1 MYEKVNALDK
11 RAIEELFLSEDI
23 LMENAAMALERA
35 VLQNASLGAKVII
48 LCGSGD
54 NGGDGYALARRLAGR
69 FKTLVFE
76 MKPAKSPMCQLQ
88 KERAKKVGV
97 VIKTYEEKNEDL
109 ECDVLIDCVVGSAFK
124 GELEPFLDFESLS
137 QKARFK
143 IACDIPSG
151 IDSKGRVDKG
161 AFKADTTIS
170 MGAIKSCLLSDR
182 AKDYV
187 GELKVGHLG
196 VFNRVYEIPTD
207 TFLLEKSDLKLPL
220 RDKKNAHKGDY
231 GHAHVLLGK
240 HSGAGLLSAL
250 SALSFGSG
258 VVSIQAL
265 EGEITSSNK
274 PLELVFCENFPN
286 FLSAFALGMGLES
299 FPKDFNKWLELA
311 PCVLDA
317 GVFYHKEVLQA
328 LEKEVVLTPHPK
340 EFLSLLKLVGINIS
354 MLELLDNKL
363 EIARDFSQKYPKV
376 VLLLKGA
383 NTLIAHQGRTFINT
397 LGSVALAKAG
407 SGDVLAGLIL
417 SLLSQNYTP
426 LDAAINASLAHALA
440 GLEFKNNYALT
451 PLDLIEKIKRLQK
464 DKNGS
469 FKALAAIAKH

>member
-1 MYEKVNALDK
+1 MLSVYEKVNALDK
-11 RAIEELFLSEDI
+11 RVLEKFNLSEDI

-35 VLQNASLGAKVII
+35 VLQNASLGTKVII
-48 LCGSGD
+48 LCGGGD
-54 NGGDGYALARRLAGR
+54 NGGDGYALARRLVGR

-76 MKPAKSPMCQLQ
+76 VKPAKSPMCQLQ
-88 KERAKKVGV
+88 KERAKKVGA
-97 VIKTYEEKNEDL
+97 VIKAWEEKNEDL
-109 ECDVLIDCVVGSAFK
+109 ECDVLIDCVVGSNFK
-124 GELEPFLDFESLS
+124 GELEPFLNFESLS

-151 IDSKGRVDKG
+151 INSKGRVDKR
-161 AFKADTTIS
+161 AFKAHMTIS

-182 AKDYV
+182 AKDYI

-196 VFNRVYEIPTD
+196 VFNQNYEIPTD

-231 GHAHVLLGK
+231 GHAHILLGK

-250 SALSFGSG
+250 SALNFGSG
-258 VVSIQAL
+258 VVSVQAL
-265 EGEITSSNK
+265 ECEITSSNK

-286 FLSAFALGMGLES
+286 PLSAFALGMGLEG

-383 NTLIAHQGRTFINT
+383 NTLIAHQGQVFINI

-417 SLLSQNYTP
+417 SLLSQHYTP
-426 LDAAINASLAHALA
+426 LDAAINASLTHAIA
-440 GLEFKNNYALT
+440 SLEFKNNYALT
-451 PLDLIEKIKRLQK
+451 PLDLIEKIKRL
-464 DKNGS
+464 
-469 FKALAAIAKH
+469 

>member
-1 MYEKVNALDK
+1 MLSVYEKVDALDK

-23 LMENAAMALERA
+23 LMENAAMALERS

-54 NGGDGYALARRLAGR
+54 NGGDGYALARRLMGR
-69 FKTLVFE
+69 FRVLVFE
-76 MKPAKSPMCQLQ
+76 MKLAKSPMCQLQ

-97 VIKTYEEKNEDL
+97 VIKAYEEKNEDL
-109 ECDVLIDCVVGSAFK
+109 ECDVLIDCVVGSNFK
-124 GELEPFLDFESLS
+124 GELEPFLNFESLS
-137 QKARFK
+137 QKVRFK

-151 IDSKGRVDKG
+151 IDSKGRVDKR
-161 AFKADTTIS
+161 AFKADMTIS

-182 AKDYV
+182 AKDYI

-196 VFNRVYEIPTD
+196 VFNQIYEIPTD

-231 GHAHVLLGK
+231 GHAHILLGK

-258 VVSIQAL
+258 VVSVQAL
-265 EGEITSSNK
+265 ECEITNK
-274 PLELVFCENFPN
+274 PLELVFCENFPKK
-286 FLSAFALGMGLES
+286 LSAFALGMGLENI
-299 FPKDFNKWLELA
+299 PKDFNKWLGLA

-328 LEKEVVLTPHPK
+328 LEKEVILTPHPK
-340 EFLSLLKLVGINIS
+340 EFLSLLKSVGINIS

-440 GLEFKNNYALT
+440 SLEFKNNYALT
-451 PLDLIEKIKRLQK
+451 PLDLIEKIKRL
-464 DKNGS
+464 
-469 FKALAAIAKH
+469 

>member
-1 MYEKVNALDK
+1 MLSVYEKVNALDK
-11 RAIEELFLSEDI
+11 RALEKFNLSGDI

-54 NGGDGYALARRLAGR
+54 NGGDGYALARRLVGR

-97 VIKTYEEKNEDL
+97 VIKTWEEKNEYL
-109 ECDVLIDCVVGSAFK
+109 ECDVLIDCVVGSNFK
-124 GELEPFLDFESLS
+124 GELEPFLNFESLS
-137 QKARFK
+137 QKVRFK

-161 AFKADTTIS
+161 AFKADMTIS

-182 AKDYV
+182 AKDYI

-196 VFNRVYEIPTD
+196 VFNQIYEIPTD

-231 GHAHVLLGK
+231 GHVHILLGK

-250 SALSFGSG
+250 SALNFGSG
-258 VVSIQAL
+258 VVSVQAL
-265 EGEITSSNK
+265 ECEITSSNK

-286 FLSAFALGMGLES
+286 PLSAFALGMGLEG

-354 MLELLDNKL
+354 MLELLNNKL

-383 NTLIAHQGRTFINT
+383 NTLIAHQGQVFINI

-417 SLLSQNYTP
+417 SLLSQHYTP
-426 LDAAINASLAHALA
+426 LDAAINASLAHAMA
-440 GLEFKNNYALT
+440 SLEFKNNYALT
-451 PLDLIEKIKRLQK
+451 PLDLIEKIKRL
-464 DKNGS
+464 
-469 FKALAAIAKH
+469 

>member
-1 MYEKVNALDK
+1 MLSVYEKVKALDK
-11 RAIEELFLSEDI
+11 RALEEFNLSEDI

-54 NGGDGYALARRLAGR
+54 NGGDGYALARRLMGR
-69 FKTLVFE
+69 FRVLVFE
-76 MKPAKSPMCQLQ
+76 MKLAKSPMCQLQ

-97 VIKTYEEKNEDL
+97 VIKAWEEKNEDL
-109 ECDVLIDCVVGSAFK
+109 ECDVLVDCVVGSHFK
-124 GELEPFLDFESLS
+124 GELEPFLNFESLS

-151 IDSKGRVDKG
+151 IDSKGRVDKR

-170 MGAIKSCLLSDR
+170 MGAIKSCLLSDK

-196 VFNRVYEIPTD
+196 VFNQIYEIPTD

-220 RDKKNAHKGDY
+220 RDRKNAHKGDY

-240 HSGAGLLSAL
+240 HSGAGLLSAI

-258 VVSIQAL
+258 VVSVQAL
-265 EGEITSSNK
+265 ECEITSSNK

-286 FLSAFALGMGLES
+286 PLSAFALGMGLENI
-299 FPKDFNKWLELA
+299 PKDFNKWLELA

-317 GVFYHKEVLQA
+317 GIFYHKGVLQA

-383 NTLIAHQGRTFINT
+383 NTLIAHQGQVFINI

-426 LDAAINASLAHALA
+426 LDAAINASLAHAIA
-440 GLEFKNNYALT
+440 SLEFKNNYALT
-451 PLDLIEKIKRLQK
+451 PLDLIEKIKRL
-464 DKNGS
+464 
-469 FKALAAIAKH
+469 

>member
-1 MYEKVNALDK
+1 MLSVYEKVNALDK
-11 RAIEELFLSEDI
+11 RAIEELFLSEDV

-54 NGGDGYALARRLAGR
+54 NGGDGYALARRLIGR
-69 FKTLVFE
+69 FRVLVFE
-76 MKPAKSPMCQLQ
+76 MKLAKSPMCQLQ

-97 VIKTYEEKNEDL
+97 VIKTYEENALNQNL

-124 GELEPFLDFESLS
+124 GGLEPFLDFESLS

-151 IDSKGRVDKG
+151 IDSKGRVDKR
-161 AFKADTTIS
+161 AFKADMTIS

-196 VFNRVYEIPTD
+196 VFNPIYEIPTD

-250 SALSFGSG
+250 GALSFGSG
-258 VVSIQAL
+258 VVSVQAL
-265 EGEITSSNK
+265 ECEITSNNK

-286 FLSAFALGMGLES
+286 PLSAFALGMGLENI
-299 FPKDFNKWLELA
+299 PKDFNKWLGLA

-317 GVFYHKEVLQA
+317 GVFYHKEILQA
-328 LEKEVVLTPHPK
+328 LEKEAVLTPHPK

-383 NTLIAHQGRTFINT
+383 NTLIAHQGRTFINN

-451 PLDLIEKIKRLQK
+451 PLDLIEKIKRL
-464 DKNGS
+464 
-469 FKALAAIAKH
+469 

>member
-1 MYEKVNALDK
+1 MLSVYEKVNALDK
-11 RAIEELFLSEDI
+11 RAIEELFLSEDV

-54 NGGDGYALARRLAGR
+54 NGGDGYALARRLVGR

-76 MKPAKSPMCQLQ
+76 MKLAKSPMCQLQ

-97 VIKTYEEKNEDL
+97 VIKTWEEKNKDL

-151 IDSKGRVDKG
+151 IDSKGRVDKR
-161 AFKADTTIS
+161 AFKADMTIS

-182 AKDYV
+182 AKDYI

-196 VFNRVYEIPTD
+196 VFNQVYEIPTD

-220 RDKKNAHKGDY
+220 RDRKNAHKGDY

-250 SALSFGSG
+250 SALNFGSG
-258 VVSIQAL
+258 VVSVQAL
-265 EGEITSSNK
+265 ECEITSNNK

-286 FLSAFALGMGLES
+286 SLSAFALGMGLEG
-299 FPKDFNKWLELA
+299 FPKDFNEWLELA

-328 LEKEVVLTPHPK
+328 LEKEVILTPHPK

-451 PLDLIEKIKRLQK
+451 PLDLIEKIKRL
-464 DKNGS
+464 
-469 FKALAAIAKH
+469 

>member
-1 MYEKVNALDK
+1 MLSVYEKVNALDK
-11 RAIEELFLSEDI
+11 RALEKFNLSEDI
-23 LMENAAMALERA
+23 LVENASMALERA

-54 NGGDGYALARRLAGR
+54 NGGDGYALARRLVGR

-97 VIKTYEEKNEDL
+97 VIKAWGEKNEDL
-109 ECDVLIDCVVGSAFK
+109 ECDVLIDCVVGSNFK
-124 GELEPFLDFESLS
+124 GELEPFLNFESLS

-161 AFKADTTIS
+161 AFKAHMTIS

-196 VFNRVYEIPTD
+196 VFNQIYEIPTD

-231 GHAHVLLGK
+231 GHAHILLGK

-258 VVSIQAL
+258 VVSVQAL
-265 EGEITSSNK
+265 ECEITSNNK

-286 FLSAFALGMGLES
+286 LLSAFALGMGLEG

-328 LEKEVVLTPHPK
+328 LEKEAVLTPHPK

-363 EIARDFSQKYPKV
+363 EIARDFSQKYPKM

-383 NTLIAHQGRTFINT
+383 NTLIAHQGRVFINN

-426 LDAAINASLAHALA
+426 LDAAINASLAHTLA
-440 GLEFKNNYALT
+440 SLEFKNNYALT
-451 PLDLIEKIKRLQK
+451 PLDLIEKIKRL
-464 DKNGS
+464 
-469 FKALAAIAKH
+469 

>member
-1 MYEKVNALDK
+1 MLSVYEKVDALDK
-11 RAIEELFLSEDI
+11 RAIEELFLSEDV

-54 NGGDGYALARRLAGR
+54 NGGDGYALARRLIGR
-69 FKTLVFE
+69 FKMLVFE
-76 MKPAKSPMCQLQ
+76 MKLAKSPMCQLQ

-97 VIKTYEEKNEDL
+97 VIKTWEEKNEDL
-109 ECDVLIDCVVGSAFK
+109 ECDVLVDCVVGSAFK
-124 GELEPFLDFESLS
+124 GGLEPFLDFESLS

-151 IDSKGRVDKG
+151 IDSKGRVDKR

-170 MGAIKSCLLSDR
+170 MGAIKSCLLSDK
-182 AKDYV
+182 AKDYI

-196 VFNRVYEIPTD
+196 VFNQIYEIPTD

-220 RDKKNAHKGDY
+220 RDRKNAHKGDY
-231 GHAHVLLGK
+231 GHVHVLLGK

-258 VVSIQAL
+258 VVSVQAL
-265 EGEITSSNK
+265 ECEITSNNK

-286 FLSAFALGMGLES
+286 FLSAFALGMGLENI
-299 FPKDFNKWLELA
+299 PKDFNKWLELA

-328 LEKEVVLTPHPK
+328 LEKEVILTPHPK

-383 NTLIAHQGRTFINT
+383 NTLIAHQGQVFINI

-440 GLEFKNNYALT
+440 GLEIKNNYALT
-451 PLDLIEKIKRLQK
+451 PLDLIEKIKRL
-464 DKNGS
+464 
-469 FKALAAIAKH
+469 

>member
-1 MYEKVNALDK
+1 MLSVYEKVNALDK
-11 RAIEELFLSEDI
+11 RVLEKFNLSEDI

-54 NGGDGYALARRLAGR
+54 NGGDGYTLARRLVGR

-88 KERAKKVGV
+88 KERAKKAGV
-97 VIKTYEEKNEDL
+97 VIKAYEENALNQNL
-109 ECDVLIDCVVGSAFK
+109 ECDVLIDCVIGSDFK
-124 GELEPFLDFESLS
+124 GGLEPFLNFESLS

-151 IDSKGRVDKG
+151 INSKGRVDKG
-161 AFKADTTIS
+161 AFKADLTIS

-182 AKDYV
+182 AKDYI

-196 VFNRVYEIPTD
+196 VFNQTYEIPTD

-231 GHAHVLLGK
+231 GHAHILLGK

-250 SALSFGSG
+250 SALNFGSG
-258 VVSIQAL
+258 VVSVQAL
-265 EGEITSSNK
+265 ECEITSSNK

-286 FLSAFALGMGLES
+286 PLSAFALGMGLENI
-299 FPKDFNKWLELA
+299 PKDFNKWLELA

-383 NTLIAHQGRTFINT
+383 NTLIAHQGRVFINI

-440 GLEFKNNYALT
+440 SLEFKNNYALT
-451 PLDLIEKIKRLQK
+451 PLDLIEKIRQL
-464 DKNGS
+464 
-469 FKALAAIAKH
+469 

>member
-1 MYEKVNALDK
+1 MLSVYEKVNALDK
-11 RAIEELFLSEDI
+11 RAIEEWLLSEDI

-54 NGGDGYALARRLAGR
+54 NGGDGYALARRLMGR
-69 FKTLVFE
+69 FRVLVFE
-76 MKPAKSPMCQLQ
+76 MKLAKSPMCQLQ
-88 KERAKKVGV
+88 KERAKKAGV
-97 VIKTYEEKNEDL
+97 TIKAWEEKNEDL

-161 AFKADTTIS
+161 AFRADTTIS

-196 VFNRVYEIPTD
+196 VFNQIYEIPTE

-258 VVSIQAL
+258 MVSIQAL
-265 EGEITSSNK
+265 ECEITSNNK
-274 PLELVFCENFPN
+274 PLELVFCENFPKK
-286 FLSAFALGMGLES
+286 LSAFALGMGLENI
-299 FPKDFNKWLELA
+299 PKDFKKWLELA

-317 GVFYHKEVLQA
+317 GVFYHKEILQA
-328 LEKEVVLTPHPK
+328 LEKEVILTPHPK

-383 NTLIAHQGRTFINT
+383 NTLIAHQGRIFINN

-407 SGDVLAGLIL
+407 SGDVLAGLIV

-451 PLDLIEKIKRLQK
+451 PLDLIEKIKRL
-464 DKNGS
+464 
-469 FKALAAIAKH
+469 

>member
-1 MYEKVNALDK
+1 MLSVYEKVDALDK

-54 NGGDGYALARRLAGR
+54 NGGDGYALARRLIGR
-69 FKTLVFE
+69 FRVLVFE
-76 MKPAKSPMCQLQ
+76 MKLAKSPMCQLQ

-97 VIKTYEEKNEDL
+97 VIKAWEEKNEDL
-109 ECDVLIDCVVGSAFK
+109 ECGVLVDCVVGSAFK
-124 GELEPFLDFESLS
+124 GELEPFLNFESLS
-137 QKARFK
+137 QKAHFK

-151 IDSKGRVDKG
+151 IDSKGRVDKR
-161 AFKADTTIS
+161 AFRADMTIS

-196 VFNRVYEIPTD
+196 VFNQIYEIPTD

-220 RDKKNAHKGDY
+220 RDRKNAHKGDY

-258 VVSIQAL
+258 VVSVQAL
-265 EGEITSSNK
+265 ECEITSNNK

-286 FLSAFALGMGLES
+286 LLSAFALGMGLENI
-299 FPKDFNKWLELA
+299 PKDFNKWLELA

-383 NTLIAHQGRTFINT
+383 NTLIAHQGRTFINN

-426 LDAAINASLAHALA
+426 LDAAINASLVHALA
-440 GLEFKNNYALT
+440 SLEFKNNYALT
-451 PLDLIEKIKRLQK
+451 PLDLIEKIKRL
-464 DKNGS
+464 
-469 FKALAAIAKH
+469 

>member
-1 MYEKVNALDK
+1 MLSVYEKVNALDK

-54 NGGDGYALARRLAGR
+54 NGGDGYALARRLVGR

-76 MKPAKSPMCQLQ
+76 MKLAKSPMCQLQ
-88 KERAKKVGV
+88 KERAKKAGV
-97 VIKTYEEKNEDL
+97 VIKAYEENTLNQNL
-109 ECDVLIDCVVGSAFK
+109 ECDVLIDCVIGSAFK
-124 GELEPFLDFESLS
+124 GGLEPFLNFESLS

-161 AFKADTTIS
+161 AFKADMTIS

-182 AKDYV
+182 AKDYI

-196 VFNRVYEIPTD
+196 VFNQTYEIPTD

-258 VVSIQAL
+258 VVSVQAL
-265 EGEITSSNK
+265 ECEITSNNK

-286 FLSAFALGMGLES
+286 FLSAFALGMGLENI
-299 FPKDFNKWLELA
+299 PKDFKKWLELA

-328 LEKEVVLTPHPK
+328 LEKEVILTPHPK

-383 NTLIAHQGRTFINT
+383 NTLIAHQGQVFINI

-417 SLLSQNYTP
+417 SLLSQNYTL

-451 PLDLIEKIKRLQK
+451 PLDLIEKIKRL
-464 DKNGS
+464 
-469 FKALAAIAKH
+469 

>member
-1 MYEKVNALDK
+1 MLSVYEKVNALDK
-11 RAIEELFLSEDI
+11 RAIEELFLSEDV

-54 NGGDGYALARRLAGR
+54 NGGDGYALARRLMGR
-69 FKTLVFE
+69 FRVLVFE
-76 MKPAKSPMCQLQ
+76 MKLAKSPMCRLQ

-97 VIKTYEEKNEDL
+97 VIKAWEEKNEDL

-137 QKARFK
+137 QKAHFK

-161 AFKADTTIS
+161 AFKADMTIS

-196 VFNRVYEIPTD
+196 VFNQIYEIPTN

-220 RDKKNAHKGDY
+220 RDRKNAHKGDY

-258 VVSIQAL
+258 VVSVQAL
-265 EGEITSSNK
+265 ECEITSNNK

-286 FLSAFALGMGLES
+286 PLSAFALGMGLENI
-299 FPKDFNKWLELA
+299 PKDFKKWLELA

-328 LEKEVVLTPHPK
+328 LEKEVILTPHPK

-383 NTLIAHQGRTFINT
+383 NTLIAHQGRTFINI

-407 SGDVLAGLIL
+407 SGDVLAGLIV

-451 PLDLIEKIKRLQK
+451 PLDLIEKIKRL
-464 DKNGS
+464 
-469 FKALAAIAKH
+469 

>member
-1 MYEKVNALDK
+1 MLSVYEKVKALDK
-11 RAIEELFLSEDI
+11 RALEEFNLSEDI

-54 NGGDGYALARRLAGR
+54 NGGDGYALARRLVGG

-97 VIKTYEEKNEDL
+97 AIKAWEEKNEDL
-109 ECDVLIDCVVGSAFK
+109 ECDVLIDCVVGSNFK
-124 GELEPFLDFESLS
+124 GELEPFLNFESLS

-151 IDSKGRVDKG
+151 IDSKGRVDKR
-161 AFKADTTIS
+161 AFKAHMTIS
-170 MGAIKSCLLSDR
+170 MGAIKSCLLSDK
-182 AKDYV
+182 AKDYI

-196 VFNRVYEIPTD
+196 VFNQIYEIPTD
-207 TFLLEKSDLKLPL
+207 TFLLEKNDLKLPL

-231 GHAHVLLGK
+231 GHVHILLGK

-258 VVSIQAL
+258 VVSVQAL
-265 EGEITSSNK
+265 ECEITSSNK

-286 FLSAFALGMGLES
+286 PLSAFALGMGLEG

-383 NTLIAHQGRTFINT
+383 NTLIAHQGRVFINI

-417 SLLSQNYTP
+417 SLLSQHYTP

-440 GLEFKNNYALT
+440 SLEFKNNYALT
-451 PLDLIEKIKRLQK
+451 PLDLIEKIKRL
-464 DKNGS
+464 
-469 FKALAAIAKH
+469 

>member
-1 MYEKVNALDK
+1 MLSVYEKVNALDK
-11 RAIEELFLSEDI
+11 RALEEFNLSEDI

-97 VIKTYEEKNEDL
+97 VIKAWEEKNEDL
-109 ECDVLIDCVVGSAFK
+109 ECDVLIDCVVGSNFK
-124 GELEPFLDFESLS
+124 GELEPFLNFESLS

-151 IDSKGRVDKG
+151 IDSKGRVDKR
-161 AFKADTTIS
+161 AFKAHMTIS

-182 AKDYV
+182 AKDYI

-196 VFNRVYEIPTD
+196 VFNQIYEIPTD

-231 GHAHVLLGK
+231 GHAHILLGK

-258 VVSIQAL
+258 VVSVQAL
-265 EGEITSSNK
+265 ECEITSNNK
-274 PLELVFCENFPN
+274 PLELVFCENFPDS
-286 FLSAFALGMGLES
+286 LSAFALGMGLEN

-340 EFLSLLKLVGINIS
+340 EFLSLLELVGINIS

-383 NTLIAHQGRTFINT
+383 NTLIAHQGRIFINI

-426 LDAAINASLAHALA
+426 LDAAINASLAHAIA
-440 GLEFKNNYALT
+440 SLEFKNNYALT
-451 PLDLIEKIKRLQK
+451 PLDLIEKIKRL
-464 DKNGS
+464 
-469 FKALAAIAKH
+469 

>member
-1 MYEKVNALDK
+1 MLSVYEKVNALDK

-54 NGGDGYALARRLAGR
+54 NGGDGYALARRLMGR

-88 KERAKKVGV
+88 KKRAKKAGV
-97 VIKTYEEKNEDL
+97 VIKTYEENALNQNL
-109 ECDVLIDCVVGSAFK
+109 ECDVLIDCVIGSHFK
-124 GELEPFLDFESLS
+124 GKLEPFLNFESLS

-151 IDSKGRVDKG
+151 IDFKGRVDKG
-161 AFKADTTIS
+161 AFKADLTIS

-182 AKDYV
+182 AKDYI

-196 VFNRVYEIPTD
+196 VFNPIYEIPTD

-231 GHAHVLLGK
+231 GHAHILLGK

-258 VVSIQAL
+258 VVSVQAL
-265 EGEITSSNK
+265 ECEITSNNK

-286 FLSAFALGMGLES
+286 LLSAFALGMGLENI
-299 FPKDFNKWLELA
+299 PKDFNRWLELA

-328 LEKEVVLTPHPK
+328 LEKEAVLTPHPK

-363 EIARDFSQKYPKV
+363 EIARGFSQKYPKV

-383 NTLIAHQGRTFINT
+383 NTLIAHQGRVFINN

-440 GLEFKNNYALT
+440 SLEFKNNYALT
-451 PLDLIEKIKRLQK
+451 PLDLIEKIKRL
-464 DKNGS
+464 
-469 FKALAAIAKH
+469 

>member
-1 MYEKVNALDK
+1 MLSVYEKVNALDK
-11 RAIEELFLSEDI
+11 RALEEWLLSEDV

-54 NGGDGYALARRLAGR
+54 NGGDGYALARRLVGR
-69 FKTLVFE
+69 FKVLVFE
-76 MKPAKSPMCQLQ
+76 MKLAKSPMCQLQ

-97 VIKTYEEKNEDL
+97 VIKAWEEKNEDL

-124 GELEPFLDFESLS
+124 GELEPFLNFESLS

-151 IDSKGRVDKG
+151 IDSKGRVDKR
-161 AFKADTTIS
+161 AFKVDMTIS

-196 VFNRVYEIPTD
+196 VFNQIYEIPTD

-220 RDKKNAHKGDY
+220 RDRKNAHKGDY

-258 VVSIQAL
+258 VVSVQAL
-265 EGEITSSNK
+265 ECEITSNNK
-274 PLELVFCENFPN
+274 PLELVFCENFPKK
-286 FLSAFALGMGLES
+286 LSAFALGMGLENI
-299 FPKDFNKWLELA
+299 PKDFKKWLGLA

-317 GVFYHKEVLQA
+317 GVFYHKEALQA
-328 LEKEVVLTPHPK
+328 LEKEVILTPHPK
-340 EFLSLLKLVGINIS
+340 EFLSLLKSVGINIS

-383 NTLIAHQGRTFINT
+383 NTLIAHQGRTFINN

-407 SGDVLAGLIL
+407 SGDVLAGLIV

-451 PLDLIEKIKRLQK
+451 PLDLIEKIKRL
-464 DKNGS
+464 
-469 FKALAAIAKH
+469 

>member
-1 MYEKVNALDK
+1 MLSVYEKVNALDK
-11 RAIEELFLSEDI
+11 RALEKFNLSEDI

-54 NGGDGYALARRLAGR
+54 NGGDGYALARRLVGR

-97 VIKTYEEKNEDL
+97 VIKAWEEKNKDL
-109 ECDVLIDCVVGSAFK
+109 ECDVLIDCVIGSHFK
-124 GELEPFLDFESLS
+124 GELDPFLNFESLS
-137 QKARFK
+137 QKACFK

-161 AFKADTTIS
+161 AFKADLTIS

-182 AKDYV
+182 AKDYI

-196 VFNRVYEIPTD
+196 VFNQIYEIPTD

-231 GHAHVLLGK
+231 GHAHILLGK

-258 VVSIQAL
+258 VVSVQAL
-265 EGEITSSNK
+265 ECEITSSNK

-286 FLSAFALGMGLES
+286 LLSAFALGMGLEG

-317 GVFYHKEVLQA
+317 GIFYHKEVLQA

-383 NTLIAHQGRTFINT
+383 NTLIAHQGQVFINI

-426 LDAAINASLAHALA
+426 LDATINASLVHAIA
-440 GLEFKNNYALT
+440 SLEFKNNYALT
-451 PLDLIEKIKRLQK
+451 PLNLIEKIKRL
-464 DKNGS
+464 
-469 FKALAAIAKH
+469 

>member
-1 MYEKVNALDK
+1 MLSVYEKVKALDK
-11 RAIEELFLSEDI
+11 RVLEEFNLSEDI

-97 VIKTYEEKNEDL
+97 VIKTWEEKNEDL
-109 ECDVLIDCVVGSAFK
+109 ECDVLIDCVVGSNFK
-124 GELEPFLDFESLS
+124 GELEPFLNFESLS

-161 AFKADTTIS
+161 AFKAHMTIS

-182 AKDYV
+182 AKDYI

-196 VFNRVYEIPTD
+196 VFNQIYEIPTD

-231 GHAHVLLGK
+231 GHAHILLGK

-258 VVSIQAL
+258 VVSVQAL
-265 EGEITSSNK
+265 ECEITSSNK

-286 FLSAFALGMGLES
+286 PLSAFALGMGLEG

-383 NTLIAHQGRTFINT
+383 NTLIAHQRQVFINI

-426 LDAAINASLAHALA
+426 LDAAINASLAHAMA
-440 GLEFKNNYALT
+440 SLEFKNNYALT
-451 PLDLIEKIKRLQK
+451 PLDLIEKIKRL
-464 DKNGS
+464 
-469 FKALAAIAKH
+469 

>member
-1 MYEKVNALDK
+1 MLSVYEKVDALDK

-54 NGGDGYALARRLAGR
+54 NGGDGYALARRLIGR
-69 FKTLVFE
+69 FRVLVFE
-76 MKPAKSPMCQLQ
+76 MKLAKSPMCQLQ
-88 KERAKKVGV
+88 KERAKKAGV
-97 VIKTYEEKNEDL
+97 VIKAWEENALNQNL

-137 QKARFK
+137 QKAHFK

-151 IDSKGRVDKG
+151 IDSKGRVDKR

-196 VFNRVYEIPTD
+196 VFNPIYEIPTD

-220 RDKKNAHKGDY
+220 RDRKNAHKGDY

-265 EGEITSSNK
+265 ECEITSNNK
-274 PLELVFCENFPN
+274 PLELVFCENFPKK
-286 FLSAFALGMGLES
+286 LSAFALGMGLENI
-299 FPKDFNKWLELA
+299 PKDFNKWLELA

-328 LEKEVVLTPHPK
+328 LEKEVILTPHPK

-383 NTLIAHQGRTFINT
+383 NTLIAHQGRIFINN

-451 PLDLIEKIKRLQK
+451 PLDLVEKIKRL
-464 DKNGS
+464 
-469 FKALAAIAKH
+469 

>member
-1 MYEKVNALDK
+1 MLSVYEKVNALDK
-11 RAIEELFLSEDI
+11 RAIEEWLLSEDI

-35 VLQNASLGAKVII
+35 VLQNASLGTKVII

-54 NGGDGYALARRLAGR
+54 NGGDGYALARRLMGR
-69 FKTLVFE
+69 FRVLVFE
-76 MKPAKSPMCQLQ
+76 MKLAKSPMCQLQ

-97 VIKTYEEKNEDL
+97 VIKTWEDNHKDL

-151 IDSKGRVDKG
+151 IDSKGRVDKR
-161 AFKADTTIS
+161 AFKADLTIS

-182 AKDYV
+182 AKDYI

-196 VFNRVYEIPTD
+196 VFNQIYEIPTD

-231 GHAHVLLGK
+231 GHAHILLGK

-258 VVSIQAL
+258 VVSVQAL
-265 EGEITSSNK
+265 ECEITSSNK
-274 PLELVFCENFPN
+274 PLELVFCKNFPN
-286 FLSAFALGMGLES
+286 FLSAFALGMGLENI
-299 FPKDFNKWLELA
+299 PKDFNKWLELA

-328 LEKEVVLTPHPK
+328 LEKEVILTPHPK

-383 NTLIAHQGRTFINT
+383 NTLIAHQGRVFINI

-440 GLEFKNNYALT
+440 SLEFKNNYALT
-451 PLDLIEKIKRLQK
+451 PLDLIEKIKRLK
-464 DKNGS
+464 G
-469 FKALAAIAKH
+469 

>member
-1 MYEKVNALDK
+1 MLSVYEKVKALDK
-11 RAIEELFLSEDI
+11 RALEEFNLSEDI

-54 NGGDGYALARRLAGR
+54 NGGDGYALARRLMGR
-69 FKTLVFE
+69 FRVLVFE
-76 MKPAKSPMCQLQ
+76 MKLAKSPMCQLQ

-97 VIKTYEEKNEDL
+97 VIKAWEEKNEDL
-109 ECDVLIDCVVGSAFK
+109 ECDVLVDCVVGSHFK
-124 GELEPFLDFESLS
+124 GELEPFLNFESLS

-151 IDSKGRVDKG
+151 IDSKGGVDKR
-161 AFKADTTIS
+161 AFKADMTIS

-182 AKDYV
+182 AKDYI

-196 VFNRVYEIPTD
+196 VFNQIYEIPTD

-231 GHAHVLLGK
+231 GHAHILLGK

-258 VVSIQAL
+258 VVSVQAL
-265 EGEITSSNK
+265 ECEITSSNK

-286 FLSAFALGMGLES
+286 PLSAFALGMGLEG

-383 NTLIAHQGRTFINT
+383 NTLIAHQGQVFINI

-417 SLLSQNYTP
+417 SLLSQHYTL

-451 PLDLIEKIKRLQK
+451 PLDLIEKIKRL
-464 DKNGS
+464 
-469 FKALAAIAKH
+469 

>member
-1 MYEKVNALDK
+1 MLSVYEKVDALDK

-54 NGGDGYALARRLAGR
+54 NGGDGYALARRLIGR

-76 MKPAKSPMCQLQ
+76 MKLAKSPMCQLQ

-97 VIKTYEEKNEDL
+97 VIKAWGEKNEDL
-109 ECDVLIDCVVGSAFK
+109 ECDVLVDCVIGSNFK

-151 IDSKGRVDKG
+151 IDSKGRVDKR

-196 VFNRVYEIPTD
+196 VFNQVYEIPTD

-240 HSGAGLLSAL
+240 HSGAGLLSAI

-258 VVSIQAL
+258 VVSVQAL
-265 EGEITSSNK
+265 ECEITSNNK

-286 FLSAFALGMGLES
+286 PLSAFALGMGLENI
-299 FPKDFNKWLELA
+299 PKDFKKWLELA

-328 LEKEVVLTPHPK
+328 LEKEVILTPHPK

-383 NTLIAHQGRTFINT
+383 NTLIAHQGRTFINN

-407 SGDVLAGLIL
+407 SGDVLAGLIV

-451 PLDLIEKIKRLQK
+451 PLDLIEKIKRL
-464 DKNGS
+464 
-469 FKALAAIAKH
+469 

>member
-1 MYEKVNALDK
+1 MLSVYEKVNALDK
-11 RAIEELFLSEDI
+11 RAIEELFLSQDI

-97 VIKTYEEKNEDL
+97 VIKAWEEKNEYL
-109 ECDVLIDCVVGSAFK
+109 ECDALIDCVIGSDFK
-124 GELEPFLDFESLS
+124 GGLEPFLNFESLS

-151 IDSKGRVDKG
+151 INSKGRVDKR
-161 AFKADTTIS
+161 AFKADMTIS

-196 VFNRVYEIPTD
+196 VFNPIYEIPTD
-207 TFLLEKSDLKLPL
+207 TFLLEKSDLKRPL

-258 VVSIQAL
+258 VVSVQAL

-274 PLELVFCENFPN
+274 PLELVFCENFPSPLN
-286 FLSAFALGMGLES
+286 AFALGMGLENI
-299 FPKDFNKWLELA
+299 PKDFNKWLELA

-328 LEKEVVLTPHPK
+328 LEKEAVLTPHPK
-340 EFLSLLKLVGINIS
+340 EFLSLLKLVGIHIS

-383 NTLIAHQGRTFINT
+383 NTLIAHQGQVFINN

-451 PLDLIEKIKRLQK
+451 PLDLIEKIKRL
-464 DKNGS
+464 
-469 FKALAAIAKH
+469 

>member
-1 MYEKVNALDK
+1 MLSVYEKVNALDK
-11 RAIEELFLSEDI
+11 RALEKFNLSEDI

-54 NGGDGYALARRLAGR
+54 NGGDGYALARRLVGR

-97 VIKTYEEKNEDL
+97 AIKAWEEKNEDL
-109 ECDVLIDCVVGSAFK
+109 ECDVLIDCVVGSNFK
-124 GELEPFLDFESLS
+124 GELEPFLNFESLS

-161 AFKADTTIS
+161 AFKAHMTIS

-182 AKDYV
+182 AKDYI

-196 VFNRVYEIPTD
+196 VFNQIYEIPTD
-207 TFLLEKSDLKLPL
+207 TFLLERSDLKLPL
-220 RDKKNAHKGDY
+220 RDKKNAHKGNY
-231 GHAHVLLGK
+231 GHAHILLGK

-258 VVSIQAL
+258 VVSVQAL
-265 EGEITSSNK
+265 ECEITSSNK

-286 FLSAFALGMGLES
+286 SLRAFALGMGLEG

-383 NTLIAHQGRTFINT
+383 NTLIAHQRQVFINI

-440 GLEFKNNYALT
+440 SLEFKNNYALT
-451 PLDLIEKIKRLQK
+451 PLDLIEKIKRL
-464 DKNGS
+464 
-469 FKALAAIAKH
+469 

>member
-1 MYEKVNALDK
+1 MLSVYEKVKALDK
-11 RAIEELFLSEDI
+11 RALEEFKLSGDI

-35 VLQNASLGAKVII
+35 VLQNASLGTKVII

-54 NGGDGYALARRLAGR
+54 NGGDGYALARRLMGR
-69 FKTLVFE
+69 FRVLVFE
-76 MKPAKSPMCQLQ
+76 MKLAKSPMCQLQ

-97 VIKTYEEKNEDL
+97 VIKTWEEKNEDL

-124 GELEPFLDFESLS
+124 GGLEPFLDFESLS

-151 IDSKGRVDKG
+151 IDSKGRVDKR

-196 VFNRVYEIPTD
+196 VFHQVYEIPTD

-220 RDKKNAHKGDY
+220 RDRKNAHKGDY

-265 EGEITSSNK
+265 ECEITSNNK

-286 FLSAFALGMGLES
+286 FLSAFALGMGLEG
-299 FPKDFNKWLELA
+299 FPKDFNEWLELA

-328 LEKEVVLTPHPK
+328 LEKEVILTPHPK

-383 NTLIAHQGRTFINT
+383 NTLIAHQGQVFINI

-451 PLDLIEKIKRLQK
+451 PLDLIEKIKRL
-464 DKNGS
+464 
-469 FKALAAIAKH
+469 

>member
-1 MYEKVNALDK
+1 MLSVYEKVNALDK

-54 NGGDGYALARRLAGR
+54 NGGDGYALARRLIGR
-69 FKTLVFE
+69 FRVLVFE
-76 MKPAKSPMCQLQ
+76 MKLAKSPMCQLQ

-97 VIKTYEEKNEDL
+97 VIKTYEENALNQNL
-109 ECDVLIDCVVGSAFK
+109 ECDVLVDCVVGSAFK
-124 GELEPFLDFESLS
+124 GGLEPFLNFESLS

-151 IDSKGRVDKG
+151 IDSKGRVDKR

-196 VFNRVYEIPTD
+196 VFNPIYEIPTD

-220 RDKKNAHKGDY
+220 RDRRNAHKGDY

-265 EGEITSSNK
+265 ECEITSSNK
-274 PLELVFCENFPN
+274 PLELVFCENFPKK
-286 FLSAFALGMGLES
+286 LSAFALGMGLEGL
-299 FPKDFNKWLELA
+299 PKDFEKWLGLA

-328 LEKEVVLTPHPK
+328 LEKEVILTPHPK
-340 EFLSLLKLVGINIS
+340 EFLSLLKSVGINIS

-383 NTLIAHQGRTFINT
+383 NTLIAHQGRVFINN

-407 SGDVLAGLIL
+407 SGDVLAGLIV

-451 PLDLIEKIKRLQK
+451 PLDLIEKIKRL
-464 DKNGS
+464 
-469 FKALAAIAKH
+469 

>member
-1 MYEKVNALDK
+1 MLSVYEKVNALDK

-54 NGGDGYALARRLAGR
+54 NGGDGYALARRLVGR

-88 KERAKKVGV
+88 KERAKKAGV
-97 VIKTYEEKNEDL
+97 VIKTYEENALNQNL
-109 ECDVLIDCVVGSAFK
+109 ECDVLIDCVIGSNFK
-124 GELEPFLDFESLS
+124 GELEPFLNFESLS

-196 VFNRVYEIPTD
+196 VFNPIYEIPTD
-207 TFLLEKSDLKLPL
+207 TFLLEKSGLKLPL

-258 VVSIQAL
+258 VVSVQAL
-265 EGEITSSNK
+265 ECEITSNNK

-286 FLSAFALGMGLES
+286 FLSAFALGMGLENI
-299 FPKDFNKWLELA
+299 PKDFNKWLELA

-328 LEKEVVLTPHPK
+328 LEKEVILTPHPK

-383 NTLIAHQGRTFINT
+383 NTLIAHQGRTFINN

-451 PLDLIEKIKRLQK
+451 PLDLIEKIKRL
-464 DKNGS
+464 
-469 FKALAAIAKH
+469 

>member
-1 MYEKVNALDK
+1 MLSVYEKVNALDK
-11 RAIEELFLSEDI
+11 RALKKFNLSEDI
-23 LMENAAMALERA
+23 LMENAAMALEKA
-35 VLQNASLGAKVII
+35 VLQNASLGTKVII

-97 VIKTYEEKNEDL
+97 VIKAWEDNHKDL

-151 IDSKGRVDKG
+151 IDSKGRVDKR
-161 AFKADTTIS
+161 AFKAHMTIS

-182 AKDYV
+182 AKDYI

-196 VFNRVYEIPTD
+196 VFNQIYEIPTD

-231 GHAHVLLGK
+231 GYAHILLGK

-265 EGEITSSNK
+265 ECEITSSNK

-286 FLSAFALGMGLES
+286 PLSAFALGMGLEG

-328 LEKEVVLTPHPK
+328 LEKEAVLTPHPK

-383 NTLIAHQGRTFINT
+383 NTLIAHQGRIFINI

-417 SLLSQNYTP
+417 SLLSQHYTP

-440 GLEFKNNYALT
+440 SLEFKNNYALT
-451 PLDLIEKIKRLQK
+451 PLDLIEKIKRL
-464 DKNGS
+464 
-469 FKALAAIAKH
+469 

>member
-1 MYEKVNALDK
+1 MLSVYEKGNALDK
-11 RAIEELFLSEDI
+11 RALEEWLLSEDI

-69 FKTLVFE
+69 FRVLVFE
-76 MKPAKSPMCQLQ
+76 MKLAKSPMCQLQ

-97 VIKTYEEKNEDL
+97 VIKAYEEKNEDL
-109 ECDVLIDCVVGSAFK
+109 ECDVLIDCVVGSHFK
-124 GELEPFLDFESLS
+124 GGLEPFLDFESLS

-151 IDSKGRVDKG
+151 IDSKGRVDKR
-161 AFKADTTIS
+161 AFRADTTIS
-170 MGAIKSCLLSDR
+170 MGTIKSCLLSDR

-196 VFNRVYEIPTD
+196 VFNPIYEIPTD

-258 VVSIQAL
+258 VVSVQAL
-265 EGEITSSNK
+265 ECEITSNNK
-274 PLELVFCENFPN
+274 PLELVFCENFPKK
-286 FLSAFALGMGLES
+286 LSAFALGMGLENI
-299 FPKDFNKWLELA
+299 PKDFNKWLELA

-328 LEKEVVLTPHPK
+328 LEKEVILTPHPK
-340 EFLSLLKLVGINIS
+340 EFLSLLKSVGINIS

-383 NTLIAHQGRTFINT
+383 NTLIAHQGRIFINT

-407 SGDVLAGLIL
+407 SGDVLAGLIV

-451 PLDLIEKIKRLQK
+451 PLDLIEKIKRL
-464 DKNGS
+464 
-469 FKALAAIAKH
+469 

>member
-1 MYEKVNALDK
+1 MLSVYEKVNALDK
-11 RAIEELFLSEDI
+11 RVLEKFNLSEDI

-54 NGGDGYALARRLAGR
+54 NGGDGYVLARRLVGR

-97 VIKTYEEKNEDL
+97 VIKAWEEKNEDL
-109 ECDVLIDCVVGSAFK
+109 ECDVLIDCVVGSNFK
-124 GELEPFLDFESLS
+124 GELEPFLNFESLS

-151 IDSKGRVDKG
+151 IDSKGRVDKK
-161 AFKADTTIS
+161 AFKADMTIS

-182 AKDYV
+182 AKDYI

-196 VFNRVYEIPTD
+196 VFNQIYEIPTD

-250 SALSFGSG
+250 SALNFGSG
-258 VVSIQAL
+258 VVSVQAL
-265 EGEITSSNK
+265 ECEITSSNK

-286 FLSAFALGMGLES
+286 PLSAFALGMGLED

-383 NTLIAHQGRTFINT
+383 NTLIAHQGQVFINI

-440 GLEFKNNYALT
+440 SLEFKNNYALT
-451 PLDLIEKIKRLQK
+451 PLDLIEKIKRL
-464 DKNGS
+464 
-469 FKALAAIAKH
+469 

>member
-1 MYEKVNALDK
+1 MLSVYEKVDALDK
-11 RAIEELFLSEDI
+11 RALEEWLLSEDI

-35 VLQNASLGAKVII
+35 VLKNASLGAKVII

-54 NGGDGYALARRLAGR
+54 NGGDGYALARRLMGR
-69 FKTLVFE
+69 FKVLVFE
-76 MKPAKSPMCQLQ
+76 IKLAKSPMCQLQ

-97 VIKTYEEKNEDL
+97 VIKTWEDNHKDL

-124 GELEPFLDFESLS
+124 GGLEPFLDFESLS

-151 IDSKGRVDKG
+151 IDSKGRVDKR

-182 AKDYV
+182 AKDYI

-196 VFNRVYEIPTD
+196 VFNQIYEIPTD

-231 GHAHVLLGK
+231 GHVHVLLGK

-265 EGEITSSNK
+265 ECEITSNNK
-274 PLELVFCENFPN
+274 PLELVFCENFPKK
-286 FLSAFALGMGLES
+286 LSAFALGMGLEGL
-299 FPKDFNKWLELA
+299 PKDFNEWLGLA

-328 LEKEVVLTPHPK
+328 LEKEVILTPHPK
-340 EFLSLLKLVGINIS
+340 EFLSLLKSVGINIS

-383 NTLIAHQGRTFINT
+383 NTLIAHQGRVFINN

-407 SGDVLAGLIL
+407 SGDVLAGLIV

-451 PLDLIEKIKRLQK
+451 PLDLIEKIKRL
-464 DKNGS
+464 
-469 FKALAAIAKH
+469 

>member
-1 MYEKVNALDK
+1 MLSVYEKVNALDK
-11 RAIEELFLSEDI
+11 RALEKFNLSEDI
-23 LMENAAMALERA
+23 LMENAAMALEKA

-54 NGGDGYALARRLAGR
+54 NGGDGYALARRLVGR

-97 VIKTYEEKNEDL
+97 VIKAWEEKNEDL
-109 ECDVLIDCVVGSAFK
+109 ECDMLIDCVVGSNFK
-124 GELEPFLDFESLS
+124 GELEPFLNFESLS
-137 QKARFK
+137 QKTRFK

-151 IDSKGRVDKG
+151 INSKGRVDKR
-161 AFKADTTIS
+161 AFKADLTIS

-182 AKDYV
+182 AKDYI

-196 VFNRVYEIPTD
+196 VFNQIYEIPTD

-231 GHAHVLLGK
+231 GHAHILLGK

-258 VVSIQAL
+258 VVSVQAL
-265 EGEITSSNK
+265 ECEITSSNK

-286 FLSAFALGMGLES
+286 FLSAFALGMGLENI
-299 FPKDFNKWLELA
+299 PKDFNKWLELA

-317 GVFYHKEVLQA
+317 GVFYHKEILQA

-383 NTLIAHQGRTFINT
+383 NTLIAHQGQVFINI

-417 SLLSQNYTP
+417 SLLSQHYTP
-426 LDAAINASLAHALA
+426 LDAAINASLAHAIA
-440 GLEFKNNYALT
+440 SLEFKNNYALT
-451 PLDLIEKIKRLQK
+451 PLNLIEKIKRL
-464 DKNGS
+464 
-469 FKALAAIAKH
+469 

>member
-1 MYEKVNALDK
+1 MLSVYEKVNALDK
-11 RAIEELFLSEDI
+11 RAIEEWLLSEDI

-69 FKTLVFE
+69 FRVLVFE
-76 MKPAKSPMCQLQ
+76 MKLAKSPMCQLQ
-88 KERAKKVGV
+88 KERTKKVGV
-97 VIKTYEEKNEDL
+97 TIKAWEEKNEDL
-109 ECDVLIDCVVGSAFK
+109 ECDVLVDCVVGSAFK

-161 AFKADTTIS
+161 AFRADTTIS

-196 VFNRVYEIPTD
+196 VFNQIYEIPTD

-220 RDKKNAHKGDY
+220 RDRKNAHKGDY

-265 EGEITSSNK
+265 ECEITSNNK

-286 FLSAFALGMGLES
+286 FLSAFALGMGLENI
-299 FPKDFNKWLELA
+299 PKDFNKWLELA

-328 LEKEVVLTPHPK
+328 LEKEVILTPHPK
-340 EFLSLLKLVGINIS
+340 EFLSLLKSVGINIS

-383 NTLIAHQGRTFINT
+383 NTLIAHQGRVFINI

-417 SLLSQNYTP
+417 SLLSQNHTP
-426 LDAAINASLAHALA
+426 LDAAINASLAHAIA
-440 GLEFKNNYALT
+440 SLEFKNNYALT
-451 PLDLIEKIKRLQK
+451 PLDLIEKIKRL
-464 DKNGS
+464 
-469 FKALAAIAKH
+469 

>member
-1 MYEKVNALDK
+1 MLSVYEKGNALDK
-11 RAIEELFLSEDI
+11 RALEEWLLSEDV

-54 NGGDGYALARRLAGR
+54 NGGDGYALARRLMGR
-69 FKTLVFE
+69 FKVLVFE
-76 MKPAKSPMCQLQ
+76 MKLAKSPMCQLQ

-97 VIKTYEEKNEDL
+97 VIKTWEEKNEDL
-109 ECDVLIDCVVGSAFK
+109 ECDVLVDCVVGSAFK
-124 GELEPFLDFESLS
+124 GGLEPFLDFESLS

-151 IDSKGRVDKG
+151 IDSKGRVDKR
-161 AFKADTTIS
+161 AFKADMTIS
-170 MGAIKSCLLSDR
+170 MGAIKSCLLSDK
-182 AKDYV
+182 AKDYI

-196 VFNRVYEIPTD
+196 VFNQIYEIPTD

-265 EGEITSSNK
+265 ECEITSSNK
-274 PLELVFCENFPN
+274 PLELVFCENFPKK
-286 FLSAFALGMGLES
+286 LSAFALGMGLEGL
-299 FPKDFNKWLELA
+299 PKDFKKWLGLA

-317 GVFYHKEVLQA
+317 GVFYHKEALQA

-340 EFLSLLKLVGINIS
+340 EFLSLLKSVGINIS

-383 NTLIAHQGRTFINT
+383 NTLIAHQGRVFINN

-407 SGDVLAGLIL
+407 SGDVLAGLIV

-440 GLEFKNNYALT
+440 GLEFKNHYALT
-451 PLDLIEKIKRLQK
+451 PLDLIEKIKRL
-464 DKNGS
+464 
-469 FKALAAIAKH
+469 

>member
-1 MYEKVNALDK
+1 MLSVYEKGNALDK
-11 RAIEELFLSEDI
+11 RALEEWLLSEDV

-35 VLQNASLGAKVII
+35 VLQNASLGTKVII

-54 NGGDGYALARRLAGR
+54 NGGDGYTLARRLVGR
-69 FKTLVFE
+69 FRVLVFE
-76 MKPAKSPMCQLQ
+76 MKLAKSPMCQLQ

-97 VIKTYEEKNEDL
+97 VIKAWEEKNKDL
-109 ECDVLIDCVVGSAFK
+109 ECDVLVDCVVGSAFK

-137 QKARFK
+137 QKVRFK

-151 IDSKGRVDKG
+151 IDSKGRVDKR

-182 AKDYV
+182 AKDYI

-196 VFNRVYEIPTD
+196 VFNQIYEIPTD

-220 RDKKNAHKGDY
+220 RDRKNAHKGDY

-258 VVSIQAL
+258 VVSVQAL
-265 EGEITSSNK
+265 ECEIISSNK
-274 PLELVFCENFPN
+274 PLELVFYENFPKK
-286 FLSAFALGMGLES
+286 LSAFALGMGLEGL
-299 FPKDFNKWLELA
+299 PKDFKKWLGLA

-328 LEKEVVLTPHPK
+328 LEKEVILTPHPK
-340 EFLSLLKLVGINIS
+340 EFLSLLELVGINIS

-383 NTLIAHQGRTFINT
+383 NTLIAHQGRVFINN

-407 SGDVLAGLIL
+407 SGDVLAGLIV
-417 SLLSQNYTP
+417 SLLAQKYTP

-440 GLEFKNNYALT
+440 GLEFKNHYALT
-451 PLDLIEKIKRLQK
+451 PLDLIEKIKRL
-464 DKNGS
+464 
-469 FKALAAIAKH
+469 

>member
-1 MYEKVNALDK
+1 MLSVYEKVNALDK

-54 NGGDGYALARRLAGR
+54 NGGDGYALARRLMGR
-69 FKTLVFE
+69 FRVLVFE
-76 MKPAKSPMCQLQ
+76 MKRAKSPMCQLQ

-97 VIKTYEEKNEDL
+97 VIKAWEEKNEYL

-124 GELEPFLDFESLS
+124 GGLEPFLNFESLS

-151 IDSKGRVDKG
+151 IDSKGRVDKR

-196 VFNRVYEIPTD
+196 VFNQIYEIPTD

-220 RDKKNAHKGDY
+220 RDRKNAHKGDY
-231 GHAHVLLGK
+231 GHVHVLLGK

-258 VVSIQAL
+258 VVSVQAL
-265 EGEITSSNK
+265 ECEITSNNK
-274 PLELVFCENFPN
+274 PLELVFCENFPKK
-286 FLSAFALGMGLES
+286 LSAFALGMGLENI
-299 FPKDFNKWLELA
+299 PKDFKKWLELA

-328 LEKEVVLTPHPK
+328 LEKEVILTPHPK
-340 EFLSLLKLVGINIS
+340 EFLLLLKLVGINIS

-383 NTLIAHQGRTFINT
+383 NTLIAHQGQVFINI

-407 SGDVLAGLIL
+407 SGDVLAGLIV

-451 PLDLIEKIKRLQK
+451 PLDLIEKIKL
-464 DKNGS
+464 
-469 FKALAAIAKH
+469 L

>member
-1 MYEKVNALDK
+1 MLSVYEKVDALDK
-11 RAIEELFLSEDI
+11 RALEELFLSEDI
-23 LMENAAMALERA
+23 LMENVAMALERA

-54 NGGDGYALARRLAGR
+54 NGGDGYALARRLIGR
-69 FKTLVFE
+69 FRVLVFE
-76 MKPAKSPMCQLQ
+76 MKLAKSPMCQLQ
-88 KERAKKVGV
+88 KERAKKAGV
-97 VIKTYEEKNEDL
+97 VIKAWEEKNEDL

-151 IDSKGRVDKG
+151 IDSKGRVDKR

-196 VFNRVYEIPTD
+196 VFHQIYEIPTD

-240 HSGAGLLSAL
+240 HSGAGLLSAI

-258 VVSIQAL
+258 VVSVQAL
-265 EGEITSSNK
+265 ECEITSNNK
-274 PLELVFCENFPN
+274 PLELVFCENFPKK
-286 FLSAFALGMGLES
+286 LSAFALGMGLENI
-299 FPKDFNKWLELA
+299 PKDFKKWLELA
-311 PCVLDA
+311 SCVLDA

-328 LEKEVVLTPHPK
+328 LEKEVILTPHPK

-383 NTLIAHQGRTFINT
+383 NTLIAHQGRVFINI

-451 PLDLIEKIKRLQK
+451 PLDLIEKIKRL
-464 DKNGS
+464 
-469 FKALAAIAKH
+469 

>member
-1 MYEKVNALDK
+1 MLSVYEKVNALDK
-11 RAIEELFLSEDI
+11 RALEELFLSEDI

-54 NGGDGYALARRLAGR
+54 NGGDGYALARRLVGR
-69 FKTLVFE
+69 FKMLVFE
-76 MKPAKSPMCQLQ
+76 MKLAKSPMCQLQ
-88 KERAKKVGV
+88 KERAKKAGV
-97 VIKTYEEKNEDL
+97 VIKAYEENALNQNL
-109 ECDVLIDCVVGSAFK
+109 ECDVLVDCVVGSAFK
-124 GELEPFLDFESLS
+124 GELEPFLNFESLS

-161 AFKADTTIS
+161 AFKADMTIS

-182 AKDYV
+182 AKDYI

-196 VFNRVYEIPTD
+196 VFNQIYEIPTD

-220 RDKKNAHKGDY
+220 RDRKNAHKGDY

-240 HSGAGLLSAL
+240 HSGAGLLSAI

-265 EGEITSSNK
+265 ECEITSNNK
-274 PLELVFCENFPN
+274 PLELVFCENFPKK
-286 FLSAFALGMGLES
+286 LSAFALGMGLENI
-299 FPKDFNKWLELA
+299 PKDFKKWLELA

-340 EFLSLLKLVGINIS
+340 EFLSLLELVGINIS

-383 NTLIAHQGRTFINT
+383 NTLIAHQGRVFINT

-417 SLLSQNYTP
+417 SLLAQNYTP

-440 GLEFKNNYALT
+440 SLEFKNHYALT
-451 PLDLIEKIKRLQK
+451 PLDLIEKIKRL
-464 DKNGS
+464 
-469 FKALAAIAKH
+469 

>member
-1 MYEKVNALDK
+1 MLSVYEKVKALDK
-11 RAIEELFLSEDI
+11 RALEEFNLSEDI
-23 LMENAAMALERA
+23 LMENAAMALEKA

-54 NGGDGYALARRLAGR
+54 NGGDGYALARRLVGR

-97 VIKTYEEKNEDL
+97 VIKTWEEKNEDL
-109 ECDVLIDCVVGSAFK
+109 ECDALIDCVVGSNFK
-124 GELEPFLDFESLS
+124 GELEPFLNFESLS

-161 AFKADTTIS
+161 AFKADMTIS

-182 AKDYV
+182 AKDYI

-196 VFNRVYEIPTD
+196 VFNQIYEIPTD

-231 GHAHVLLGK
+231 GHAHILLGK

-250 SALSFGSG
+250 SALNFGSG
-258 VVSIQAL
+258 VVSVQAL
-265 EGEITSSNK
+265 ECEITSSNK

-286 FLSAFALGMGLES
+286 PLSAFALGMGLEG

-383 NTLIAHQGRTFINT
+383 NTLIAHQGQVFINI

-417 SLLSQNYTP
+417 SLLSQNYTS
-426 LDAAINASLAHALA
+426 LDAAINASLVHAMA
-440 GLEFKNNYALT
+440 SLEFKNNYALT
-451 PLDLIEKIKRLQK
+451 PLDLIEKIKRL
-464 DKNGS
+464 
-469 FKALAAIAKH
+469 